1 MTDRPE
7 LRAKPT
13 RPDLSGYYDFKQ
25 QLTIDNLFGRYNI
38 NEDSFIYKFSSPLDR
53 ISYQAD
59 SVKRLD
65 QFMKTIDKH
74 SKIIQAATKV
84 FAKKGFFNAR
94 ISDIAKE
101 AKVADGTIYLY
112 FNNKFDILISVF
124 EEEIGALVDQV
135 SKLLA
140 EEKDPRKMLAIY
152 ATSHLSMMKKNK
164 NLAEVI
170 QIELRQSTKL
180 IKEYR
185 NNKFSEYIDIIS
197 TIIKLGQEQGIYRAD
212 IKPGIAKR
220 AFFGALDEISR
231 VWTLS
236 LKNNYTV
243 EETISQVLDIFL
255 AGMLIPE
262 QKSLNLL
269 ENPGLLRQSGKI

>member
-1 MTDRPE
+1 
-7 LRAKPT
+7 
-13 RPDLSGYYDFKQ
+13 
-25 QLTIDNLFGRYNI
+25 
-38 NEDSFIYKFSSPLDR
+38 
-53 ISYQAD
+53 
-59 SVKRLD
+59 
-65 QFMKTIDKH
+65 MKAADKH
-74 SKIIQAATKV
+74 SKIIHAATKV

-124 EEEIGALVDQV
+124 EEEIGALIEQV
-135 SKLLA
+135 SQSLA
-140 EEKDPRKMLAIY
+140 METDPRKQLEIF
-152 ATSHLSMMKKNK
+152 ATKHLTMMKKNK

-170 QIELRQSTKL
+170 QIELRQSTKM

-197 TIIKLGQEQGIYRAD
+197 TIIKAGQARGIYRAD

-231 VWTLS
+231 VWSIS
-236 LKNNYTV
+236 LETEYTV
-243 EETISQVLDIFL
+243 EETINQIMGIFL
-255 AGMLIPE
+255 AGMLVTDERTQYIL
-262 QKSLNLL
+262 SL
-269 ENPGLLRQSGKI
+269 S